1 MTKLRIVT
9 DGAADMPANWEKQ
22 YDIHILPIP
31 VQLAGQSLFLP
42 DPQIS
47 VHQFYKMIREY
58 REVPR
63 SSLPSIAHITDF
75 YRSIAQKGDE
85 ILSIHVASKMSGTF
99 SVIQNVANELK
110 DEFKISPF
118 DSGAGS
124 AVLGFMCRQARCLSN
139 LGISTEKIVQQLE
152 IAKQNLAIYLTLDNL
167 EFARLSGR
175 VNALQTTLSSLL
187 RIKPIIELKEGILQ
201 IAGRVRTRGKAIEA
215 MIDAISEKITGNPM
229 DIAVVHA
236 EDFETALEIK
246 NKISGI
252 FTDFQIY
259 ISELALPVASNL
271 GPGTVGIVLYPVDKV
286 ID

>member
-139 LGISTEKIVQQLE
+139 LGISTEKIAQQLE

-246 NKISGI
+246 NKISEI